1 VIAAGGSEY
10 RADLVRW
17 PRSSALKACADLAGC
32 PIALDLAAMML
43 HLHHRPPGKQLGQYA
58 GEGCPLPAGS
68 GGAAAVD
75 GGRPGG
81 LQLDPGSGRM
91 VPVTRVGRSNPA

>member
-17 PRSSALKACADLAGC
+17 PRSRALKACADLAGC

-58 GEGCPLPAGS
+58 GEGCPLPGTPS
-68 GGAAAVD
+68 PLGQAARQLSTV
-75 GGRPGG
+75 GG
-81 LQLDPGSGRM
+81 LGA
-91 VPVTRVGRSNPA
+91 PA